1 MEENIKQLKQD
12 YKNALENATTKE
24 EKQKV
29 TNDYKEM
36 KELIKELKKWRKK
49 VLIY

>member
-12 YKNALENATTKE
+12 YKKALKNATTKE

-29 TNDYKEM
+29 TND
-36 KELIKELKKWRKK
+36 
-49 VLIY
+49 